1 MHRENHETENNMNE
15 NEKDFLFFYMQQ
27 TWEEMRHLENLR
39 ERVSVLIL
47 TITSIIAGFV
57 VQQKFASD
65 TKLMIW
71 FIIILGV
78 VGIFM
83 GLKIFQIHQMG
94 QNRLNKWNKYLESK
108 CGSSPKILELRKEAD
123 LKTKKDFKLVSKI
136 PHNFF
141 WTSIFGFIII
151 IGFIMLTMI
160 KDADPINCNTSNL
173 NNNSKIDLPKPTDK
187 VSNKKVDTILKV
199 K

>member
-1 MHRENHETENNMNE
+1 MENQENENNMNE

-57 VQQKFASD
+57 VQQKFSSD
-65 TKLMIW
+65 TKLMVW

-94 QNRLNKWNKYLESK
+94 QNRLYKWNEYLESK
-108 CGSSPKILELRKEAD
+108 CGNSPKILELRKEAD

-141 WTSIFGFIII
+141 WTTIFGFIII
-151 IGFIMLTMI
+151 IGIIMLSMI
-160 KDADPINCNTSNL
+160 KEVEPVNKNSSDL
-173 NNNSKIDLPKPTDK
+173 NNNNKIDLPKQTDK
-187 VSNKKVDTILKV
+187 VSNKEIDTILKV

>member
-1 MHRENHETENNMNE
+1 MNKREE
-15 NEKDFLFFYMQQ
+15 DFLFFYMGQ

-57 VQQKFASD
+57 VQQKFAPE
-65 TKLMIW
+65 TKVMIW
-71 FIIILGV
+71 IIIVLGV
-78 VGIFM
+78 IGVFT

-94 QNRLNKWNKYLESK
+94 QRRLNKWNKYLESE
-108 CGSSPKILELRKEAD
+108 CGENPKILELRKEAD
-123 LKTKKDFKLVSKI
+123 KENKKAFRLVRYV

-141 WTSIFGFIII
+141 WTAIYSFIIA
-151 IGFIMLTMI
+151 IGIIMLTMVKPAEVDNI
-160 KDADPINCNTSNL
+160 
-173 NNNSKIDLPKPTDK
+173 PKTEK
-187 VSNKKVDTILKV
+187 AENISKVDSEPIITKQSKQDSIK

>member
-1 MHRENHETENNMNE
+1 MENQNNMNPKEE
-15 NEKDFLFFYMQQ
+15 NFLLFYMGQ

-57 VQQKFASD
+57 VQQKFAPE

-71 FIIILGV
+71 FIIILGI
-78 VGIFM
+78 VGILM

-94 QNRLNKWNKYLESK
+94 QKRLDKWNEYLENS
-108 CGSSPKILELRKEAD
+108 CGPSPKILELKRNAD
-123 LKTKKDFKLVSKI
+123 TENKNEFKLISKI

-141 WTSIFGFIII
+141 WTVIYSFIII
-151 IGFIMLTMI
+151 IGIVMLTMVKETPVPSTSKKDKTELSKKTMEESSIQKTDSI
-160 KDADPINCNTSNL
+160 KQ
-173 NNNSKIDLPKPTDK
+173 
-187 VSNKKVDTILKV
+187 V